1 MKNHLPTGTETF
13 QTSLR
18 FKKITLKIQRIIFL
32 LVFTCANL
40 HLVNAQAPATLNYF
54 ENFDNSNPNANWK
67 LINDGQAN
75 YWKIGA
81 RPGTSVELYIT
92 NGNGTT
98 NDYVGTKSVVH
109 AYREIAIPNGVA
121 NISIDYAYKCSG
133 NSNSYFRVWIVPAT
147 FTPVAG
153 TAITADAGRILI
165 NSGQTSNSWV
175 DPSPVKTVQVDSF
188 AGSTVRL
195 VYEWINIEG
204 AAINNPGAAIDKINV
219 RNLCAS
225 TLPAINGGALT
236 VCSGSLTN
244 AFTNTATGGLWSIVN
259 GTGSATISNGGV
271 VTGGLPG
278 TVTVRY
284 TTNNCF
290 QSVNLTVYAIPTA
303 TTVSGGGTFC
313 GSTLITA
320 SGGTGGAIYFQ
331 GKTTN
336 GTSTTTLSSSQTVT
350 ASGTYYFRSQSSA
363 GCWGPEGSV
372 TVTKDA
378 DPSGLAANTIIVNSA
393 QLTWTGAGSYI
404 VEYGATGFTPGSGA
418 VAGTG
423 GTIASSNSTSPFSLT
438 GLLGNT
444 NYDVYVR
451 RINCPSAG
459 MFGMNSPKVSFKTLA
474 PCVAPTAQPTAL
486 NLTAVST
493 TQIDGSFTAASPV
506 ASGYLVIRS
515 TSATLPGNPVDGT
528 TYNAGNALGGGV
540 VVSSGTGT
548 TFSDTGLTGSTAYY
562 YFVMSYNNTSCVGG
576 PKYLTATPLSG
587 SRATLCPTA
596 TALSAFQITQTTA
609 QISWTGTG
617 TYIIEYGL
625 SGFTPGTGATAGTGG
640 TIATSSGTSPYI
652 VAGLSP
658 NTNYRVY
665 IRQVCPL
672 GGYSA
677 NSTALNFTTLCR
689 PNTSTPTNTYI
700 TDVRFLG
707 TLNDVENNNN
717 GFSSGYQDFTGLAN
731 KTKQAAGEGLNVFV
745 QSNGVDVNW
754 KAWVDWNR
762 DGNFNESV
770 YNVNTNPT
778 GEIVFGSGI
787 GAISTTFGFV
797 ISSNTIPGD
806 YIIRIRNNRYQC
818 GTNSDGSPKYC
829 RDTAFKACDAFTG
842 TTYGE
847 AEDYVITVTA
857 NCAAVINSVAMQD
870 PTVNYCGASSIPLIA
885 KASTGTTK
893 IRWYNAE
900 TGGTMLAEKD
910 AILVGGVLQ
919 ATYTTPLITSSTTYW
934 VTAFNGTCETIYRK
948 PVTAK
953 VKPVPVLS
961 FNLPSSNA
969 NFCGDDDRLILTT
982 SGNQELVTLIEEDFE
997 TIPALPL
1004 MGKYFKTVKGTL
1016 DNSDAT
1022 KTGWQNQGSPYKPV
1036 GAIWSPAISSGSA
1049 PDSFA
1054 FATSDYSTRTVE
1066 TILESRSDYP
1076 TTEFTNLSLS
1086 FSAYYSFYGDTSA
1099 NAGGIVE
1106 GFFVE
1111 VSTNNGTNW
1120 TTVKTYDAANP
1131 GPDGTPSL
1139 GYGTRFRN
1147 LSVNLD
1153 AYKNIPS
1160 LKIRF
1165 RYRAY
1170 WGDGLAIDNI
1180 KLYGNKPL
1188 SNSFTWNAPN
1198 IGIFQA
1204 DCIQPYKEGTATT
1217 GICIKPT
1224 DLQLQTI
1231 SDWNI
1236 TAYQTVSNSCTSSAS
1251 INIHNNNKVWDTTE
1265 STTWGA
1271 TDKWLPT
1278 NEIPDIGKCVIVKKP
1293 VNLVNIDGF
1302 AKNIKIIPG
1311 GSLTIKKDRTLT
1323 VTDYIKNESTLPPT
1337 NESNLVVET
1346 DGNLIQLNNGAANSG
1361 RMTAQRL
1368 VNGLRYNPGSAV
1380 DYVYW
1385 SSPVGGQKT
1394 KNTTGNTDGFSS
1406 GTANTNFF
1414 TYRESNDR
1422 FYETGDPTFTLGKGY
1437 AVQAER
1443 NKGSLP
1449 FNRLFEFKGTP
1460 NNGDIG
1466 FPLAFTNAT
1475 HGYNLV
1481 GNPYPSNINF
1491 EQLHYGNSSLIWGT
1505 AWFWTNN
1512 VYTASQMGSGYTG
1525 NNYAIWNGSGGV
1537 PASSPYNGG
1546 KVPKGIVKVG
1556 QAFIVQAK
1564 SAGTLNFKNKY
1575 DDTHVLRVNTTGDFY
1590 SKNRAPKN
1598 RFLIQLLSSSQL
1610 SNSQLIAYVEGAT
1623 DGFEQDYDAEAFD
1636 NYSDLF
1642 YSIIP
1647 GKKLVIQGKSEAFT
1661 NEDKVILG
1669 ANFFQNGSYTIA
1681 LENAEGIFNG
1691 SQNIYLKDRQEGIVT
1706 NLSQGSYT
1714 FLASKADNST
1724 RFEIIYKPE
1733 TVLVTDSKVKEG
1745 VVAYRDSDD
1754 FVVKA
1759 QHKKIT
1765 SIEVFD
1771 VAGRLIY
1778 SLTPNSLQTF
1788 IPGAKLLNSTYV
1800 LKINQ
1805 GGAITTKKIIK

>member
-1 MKNHLPTGTETF
+1 MKNHLSMGTETF
-13 QTSLR
+13 RTSLR
-18 FKKITLKIQRIIFL
+18 FKKTTVKIRRIIFL
-32 LVFTCANL
+32 LFIICTNS
-40 HLVNAQAPATLNYF
+40 HLVDAQSPAQLDYLETF
-54 ENFDNSNPNANWK
+54 EGSTTDWK
-67 LINDGQAN
+67 LINGNQAN

-81 RPGTSVELYIT
+81 RSGTSVELFIT
-92 NGNGTT
+92 NGTGTT
-98 NDYVGTKSVVH
+98 NNYVGTKSVVH

-121 NISIDYAYKCSG
+121 NISIDYAYKCVG

-147 FTPVAG
+147 FTPEAG
-153 TAITADAGRILI
+153 TAITADAGGILI
-165 NSGQTSNSWV
+165 NSGQSSNSWV
-175 DPSPVKTVQVDSF
+175 DPSALKTAKVDAF
-188 AGSTVRL
+188 AGSTIRL
-195 VYEWINIEG
+195 VYEWINSEG
-204 AAINNPGAAIDKINV
+204 AVINSPGAAIDKINV
-219 RNLCAS
+219 RNLCKTS
-225 TLPAINGGALT
+225 LSAIQGGALT
-236 VCSGSLTN
+236 VCSGSITN
-244 AFTNTATGGLWSIVN
+244 AFTNTTMGGSWSIIN
-259 GTGSATISNGGV
+259 GTGSATISTFGV

-278 TVTVRY
+278 TVKVRY
-284 TTNNCF
+284 TANNCF
-290 QSVNLTVYAIPTA
+290 QSVNLTVYAIPSA
-303 TTVSGGGTFC
+303 TTVSGAGTFC

-320 SGGTGGAIYFQ
+320 SGGTGGTIYFQ
-331 GKTTN
+331 GTTSG
-336 GTSTTTLSSSQTVT
+336 GTSITTASSSQTVSAT
-350 ASGTYYFRSQSSA
+350 GTYYFRSRSA
-363 GCWGPEGSV
+363 EGCWGSEGSV
-372 TVTKDA
+372 AVTKEADA
-378 DPSGLAANTIIVNSA
+378 SALVASSITTNSA

-404 VEYGATGFTPGSGA
+404 VEYGASGFSPGSGA
-418 VAGTG
+418 SAGTG

-438 GLLGNT
+438 GLLAIT

-459 MFGMNSPKVSFKTLA
+459 MFGVNSPKVSFKTLA
-474 PCVAPTAQPTAL
+474 PCVAPTALPIAL
-486 NLTAVST
+486 NLTAIST

-515 TSATLPGNPVDGT
+515 TSATLTGNPVDGT
-528 TYNAGNALGGGV
+528 TYIAGNALGGGI

-548 TFSDTGLTGSTAYY
+548 TFSDTGLTVSTTYY
-562 YFVMSYNNTSCVGG
+562 YFVISYNNTSCVGG

-596 TALSAFQITQTTA
+596 TALSASKITQTTA
-609 QISWTGTG
+609 QISWTGSG

-625 SGFTPGTGATAGTGG
+625 PGFTPGNGATAGTGG
-640 TIATSSGTSPYI
+640 AIATNSGTSPYNI
-652 VAGLSP
+652 TGLAP
-658 NTNYRVY
+658 TTNYRVY
-665 IRQVCPL
+665 IRQVCAL
-672 GGYSA
+672 GGFSA

-689 PNTSTPTNTYI
+689 PTTTTAANSYI
-700 TDVRFLG
+700 ADVRFLG
-707 TLNDVENNNN
+707 TLKDVENDMN
-717 GFSSGYQDFTGLAN
+717 GSGGSGYQDFTNMAN
-731 KTKQAAGEGLNVFV
+731 KTMQAAGEGVNIFVKSNNVDT
-745 QSNGVDVNW
+745 SW
-754 KAWVDWNR
+754 KAWVDWDRN
-762 DGNFNESV
+762 GTFNNTN
-770 YNVNTNPT
+770 YNEISNPT
-778 GEIVFGSGI
+778 GEVMFSTGI
-787 GAISTTFGFV
+787 QAISTTFGFIIPKGIV
-797 ISSNTIPGD
+797 PGD
-806 YIIRIRNNRYQC
+806 YVIRIRNYRVTCTSTSGFC
-818 GTNSDGSPKYC
+818 GSTTY
-829 RDTAFKACDAFTG
+829 TACESFTG
-842 TTYGE
+842 STYGE
-847 AEDYVITVTA
+847 AEDYIITVTA
-857 NCAAVINSVAMQD
+857 NCASVINSVTLENPAT
-870 PTVNYCGASSIPLIA
+870 PYCGASNIPLVA

-900 TGGTMLAEKD
+900 NGGTMLAEKD

-919 ATYTTPLITSSTTYW
+919 ATYTTPLISSSTTYW
-934 VTAFNGTCETIYRK
+934 VTSFNGTCETIYRK

-982 SGNQELVTLIEEDFE
+982 SGNQELVTLIDEDFE
-997 TIPALPL
+997 
-1004 MGKYFKTVKGTL
+1004 GKTTLGDFSVTNGPINNSTVSETQ
-1016 DNSDAT
+1016 
-1022 KTGWQNQGSPYKPV
+1022 WQNQGSPFKPK
-1036 GAIWSPAISSGSA
+1036 GAIWSPVISSGYA
-1049 PDSFA
+1049 PNKFA
-1054 FATSDYSTRTVE
+1054 FATSDYGTRKVE
-1066 TILESRSDYP
+1066 TILTSTISHP
-1076 TTEFTNLSLS
+1076 TTNFTSLDLS

-1111 VSTNNGTNW
+1111 VSTDNGGIW

-1131 GPDGTPSL
+1131 GLDGTPSL

-1153 AYKNIPS
+1153 AYKNLPS
-1160 LKIRF
+1160 VKIRF
-1165 RYRAY
+1165 RYKAY
-1170 WGDGLAIDNI
+1170 WGDGVAIDNI
-1180 KLYGNKPL
+1180 KLYGQRPL
-1188 SNSFTWNAPN
+1188 SNSFTWDAPN
-1198 IGIFQA
+1198 IGVFQA
-1204 DCIQPYKEGTATT
+1204 DCITSYPEGTATT

-1236 TAYQTVSNSCTSSAS
+1236 TAYQTVSNTCTSSAS
-1251 INIHNNNKVWDTTE
+1251 ITIHNNNKVWDTTA

-1278 NEIPDIGKCVIVKKP
+1278 NEIPDTGKCVIVKKP
-1293 VNLVNIDGF
+1293 VNLVNGDGF
-1302 AKNIKIIPG
+1302 AKNIKIMPG
-1311 GSLTIKKDRTLT
+1311 GSLTIKKDKSLT
-1323 VTDYIKNESTLPPT
+1323 VTDFIRNETTPLAT

-1385 SSPVGGQKT
+1385 SSPVAGQKT

-1449 FNRLFEFKGTP
+1449 FDRLFEFKGTP

-1466 FPLAFTNAT
+1466 FPLAFTNAS

-1512 VYTASQMGSGYTG
+1512 VYTANQMGSGYTG

-1537 PASSPYNGG
+1537 GATSPYEGG
-1546 KVPKGIVKVG
+1546 KVPNGIVKVG

-1575 DDTHVLRVNTTGDFY
+1575 DDAHVLRVNTTGDFY
-1590 SKNRAPKN
+1590 SKNSTPKN
-1598 RFLIQLLSSSQL
+1598 RFLIQLLSPSQL

-1623 DGFEQDYDAEAFD
+1623 DGFEQDYDAEAFGS
-1636 NYSDLF
+1636 YSDLF

-1647 GKKLVIQGKSEAFT
+1647 GKKLVIQGKSEAFN

-1669 ANFFQNGSYTIA
+1669 ANFFQNGTYTIA

-1691 SQNIYLKDRQEGIVT
+1691 SQNIYLKDKQEGIIT

-1714 FLASKADNST
+1714 FLATKADNTT

-1745 VVAYRDSDD
+1745 VVVYRDSDD

-1788 IPGAKLLNSTYV
+1788 IPGAKLLNSIYV

-1805 GGAITTKKIIK
+1805 GGIITTKKIIK